1 MKCRVLAIYV
11 FGWLMCVCVFVC
23 LFVYLFVLQSQLD
36 RNTNEVLQCYVRPI
50 QVEVYWMLIIAA
62 SYTHTHVSNWIEL
75 NCIVSY
81 RIVWHSNLQG
91 NKHTWM
97 VLFLFGCLCS
107 HFIFSH
113 ISFGRTYCTIHNT
126 HISLT
131 KLLILST
138 QLHPTTALHEHS
150 QSQSH
155 FLHVPSDSK
164 RK

>member
-1 MKCRVLAIYV
+1 MKCHVLAIYV
-11 FGWLMCVCVFVC
+11 LVDVCSC
-23 LFVYLFVLQSQLD
+23 LFVCLFVLQSQLD

-75 NCIVSY
+75 YRIVSY
-81 RIVWHSNLQG
+81 GTLIYRETNTHEWCFSCLGVCVLILFF
-91 NKHTWM
+91 HTY
-97 VLFLFGCLCS
+97 LS
-107 HFIFSH
+107 EEH
-113 ISFGRTYCTIHNT
+113 TIHNT